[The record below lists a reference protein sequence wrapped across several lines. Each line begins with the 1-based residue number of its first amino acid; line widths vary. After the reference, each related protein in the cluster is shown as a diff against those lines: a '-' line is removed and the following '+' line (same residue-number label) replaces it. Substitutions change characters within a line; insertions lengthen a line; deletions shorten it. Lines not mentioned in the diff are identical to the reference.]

1 MYEELYEVWKQE
13 LESTELVKLAS
24 DFYLRLADY
33 FKRLAIEDRML
44 DRRSVKAKLLRKELQ
59 NAKRMVQDL
68 VNERYKKIAF
78 LMSKG
83 EKVPHGFLATQEGEI
98 YSSMSPLLDMLGNLV
113 EEILRGRTPEIK
125 AEQTSG
131 KIALRFLKDVPAV
144 VGGDMKSYGPFKT
157 EDVASLPVENAK
169 LLIREGMAEKIEVD
183 RKIEGNWK
191 SPDVSP

>member
-13 LESTELVKLAS
+13 FENTKLVKLTS
-24 DFYLRLADY
+24 DFYLRLAGY
-33 FKRLAIEDRML
+33 FKRLAVEDRML
-44 DRRSVKAKLLRKELQ
+44 DRRSVKAMLLRKEMQ
-59 NAKRMVQDL
+59 NARRMVQDL
-68 VNERYKKIAF
+68 ANERYKKITF

-83 EKVPHGFLATQEGEI
+83 EKVPLGHLATQESEI
-98 YSSMSPLLDMLGNLV
+98 YSSMSPILDMLGNLV
-113 EEILRGRTPEIK
+113 EEVLRGRSPEIE

-169 LLIREGMAEKIEVD
+169 ILIREGMAEKIET
-183 RKIEGNWK
+183 NWRPK
-191 SPDVSP
+191 GDCRSPNV